1 MDFSWALV
9 VLKCGA
15 RVHNL
20 GWNGEGMYLELQR
33 PDEHSKMGLPYIF
46 LKTVSGELVPWTPS
60 QLDLMSEQWEE
71 LEA

>member
-1 MDFSWALV
+1 MDFSWALI

-20 GWNGEGMYLELQR
+20 GWNGKGMYLELQR